1 VEEAFIADA
10 PTMSNSSPS
19 FQQFLRDCEQLGLL
33 RLVVTNDVAVLE
45 VRSPLTKIFY
55 AELPKGRYANM
66 HTEDFEFHLNM
77 DQVAKI
83 RFEEGQAKRGN
94 FPTYAIRFLDS
105 NEKSVLSAFL
115 QWGKP
120 GEYAEGQ
127 VAAWQAL
134 RQRYG
139 PEWQPVV
146 AALEAKTASATH
158 G

>member
-1 VEEAFIADA
+1 
-10 PTMSNSSPS
+10 MSDTSLS
-19 FQQFLRDCEQLGLL
+19 FQQFLSDCEQLGLL
-33 RLVVTNDVAVLE
+33 RLVVTNEVAVLE
-45 VRSPLTKIFY
+45 VRSPLSKVFY

-120 GEYAEGQ
+120 GEYAAGQ

-134 RQRYG
+134 RERYG
-139 PEWQPVV
+139 TEWQPLV
-146 AALEAKTASATH
+146 AALDSKTSSVTH

>member
-1 VEEAFIADA
+1 
-10 PTMSNSSPS
+10 MSDTSAS
-19 FQQFLRDCEQLGLL
+19 FQQFLSDCEQLGLL

-45 VRSPLTKIFY
+45 VRSPLTKVFY

-66 HTEDFEFHLNM
+66 HTADFEFHLNM

-83 RFEEGQAKRGN
+83 RFEEGQAKGGN
-94 FPTYAIRFLDS
+94 FPTYAIRFLDA

-120 GEYAEGQ
+120 GEYVEGQ
-127 VAAWQAL
+127 VAAWYAL

-139 PEWQPVV
+139 TEWQPVV
-146 AALEAKTASATH
+146 AAFDTKTSSVTH

>member
-1 VEEAFIADA
+1 
-10 PTMSNSSPS
+10 MSDSSFS
-19 FQQFLRDCEQLGLL
+19 LQQFLRDCEQLGLL
-33 RLVVTNDVAVLE
+33 RLVVTNEVAVLE
-45 VRSPLTKIFY
+45 VRSPLSKIFY

-66 HTEDFEFHLNM
+66 HAEDFEFHLNM

-94 FPTYAIRFLDS
+94 FPTYAIRFLDGQD
-105 NEKSVLSAFL
+105 KSILSAFL

-127 VAAWQAL
+127 VAAWHAL

-139 PEWQPVV
+139 SEWQPVV
-146 AALEAKTASATH
+146 DPLPGHSSSAAEA
-158 G
+158 